1 MRKARVF
8 PMTKNK
14 IIIYILLV
22 VNFIFVISII
32 HKMVSSG
39 TFGPKGKDNVVI
51 RISILNGCGE
61 SGVAKIF
68 ADYFQANNYEIIHV
82 GNADNYDYI
91 ETTLIYQE
99 SLSKNAVKRL
109 EKDSGIKKE
118 RLIKDP
124 ATNTIGDVKLIIGKD
139 YKDLELYKKT
149 QI

>member
-1 MRKARVF
+1 
-8 PMTKNK
+8 MTKNK

-39 TFGPKGKDNVVI
+39 AFGSKEEDNTVI

-61 SGVAKIF
+61 SGVAKKF
-68 ADYFQANNYEIIHV
+68 ADFFEANRYEIVHV
-82 GNADNYDYI
+82 GNADNYDYN
-91 ETTLIYQE
+91 ETTVIYQE
-99 SLSKNAVKRL
+99 SLGKNAVKRL
-109 EKDSGIKKE
+109 EKDSGIKKD
-118 RLIKDP
+118 RLIQDP

-139 YKDLELYKKT
+139 YKELELYKKI